1 LHNKA
6 KRTGKQ
12 KKSHK
17 FLKKIFSKFFNF
29 KFEENVLSK
38 CTFCVLTKEK
48 IKKKCKMRQKS
59 FELPDCNEGRENLP
73 PQQ

>member
-29 KFEENVLSK
+29 KFEEKVLSK

-48 IKKKCKMRQKS
+48 IKKKS